1 MPEQT
6 LKLDDYPLST
16 AGNCLTQQLYKSDV
30 STMQLYICACVN
42 LSASLCYIYRSPWWW
57 RNI

>member
-16 AGNCLTQQLYKSDV
+16 AGNCLRQQLYKSDV
-30 STMQLYICACVN
+30 PTMQLYICACVN
-42 LSASLCYIYRSPWWW
+42 LSAFLCYIYRIP
-57 RNI
+57 